1 MLNDYLL
8 YLTNGSVSN
17 QMIFNLSTS
26 MRKRLQPDLISK
38 FNQKDTVVIDSLV
51 SAVIERVKY
60 KDMCVQSKKNAT
72 IAEDKFRKGQSANH
86 SYFMACEEEGRL
98 ALPIFQKV

>member
-8 YLTNGSVSN
+8 YLTNGSISN
-17 QMIFNLSTS
+17 EMIFNLCKNINKKIQ
-26 MRKRLQPDLISK
+26 RDLISK

-51 SAVIERVKY
+51 AAVIERVKY

-72 IAEDKFRKGQSANH
+72 IAEDKFQNHQPGNH
-86 SYFMACEEEGRL
+86 SYFMACEQEKSL